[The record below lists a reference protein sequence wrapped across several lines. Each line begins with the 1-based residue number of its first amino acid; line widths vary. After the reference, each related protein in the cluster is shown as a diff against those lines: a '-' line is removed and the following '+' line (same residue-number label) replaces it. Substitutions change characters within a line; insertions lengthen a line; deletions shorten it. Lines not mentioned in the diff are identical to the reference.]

1 MVAGGESRAEGSKS
15 PTDERE
21 STATVERSGSAE

>member
-1 MVAGGESRAEGSKS
+1 MVVGGESRAEGGKS

-21 STATVERSGSAE
+21 STVAVKRARSAE